1 MQRAPAWRLW
11 TGVALATL
19 VVWMIVSGGYRHE
32 RQARRDASIL
42 PLIAMEAVFRAVR
55 ELAEALFELG
65 RVLRIGRDAR
75 AHHGRLRIP
84 QFEQH
89 LQFLP

>member
-1 MQRAPAWRLW
+1 VDGRGLGHARRVDNRLA
-11 TGVALATL
+11 G
-19 VVWMIVSGGYRHE
+19 HQ

-42 PLIAMEAVFRAVR
+42 PLIAMKAIFRAIR